1 MCSDSSE
8 KHRKPWTGKRD
19 FQPVSAR
26 PAIGA
31 KARKNEQVPDAIL
44 CSLYL
49 TSDYQCDRERPCRHC
64 IRAQKE
70 CKTQTL
76 ETVKKVRARRQTETP
91 IPTSHL
97 QSPDHWRQQS
107 HHASESLSDGV
118 ENGRDGTLWNGQTT
132 SSTSD
137 SQTPRASQAQ
147 LQHENSNIPE
157 FQADSALAIA
167 RKIFGSQKSQA
178 FKDRATSA
186 IPGGGRHD
194 TTGTNSSNI
203 FPAPLIPV
211 VDIIGIELPGQDVCN
226 QLLETYFASV
236 HWFSLVVYEPKFRGR
251 YTAVVGSGLASRS
264 DHGFLLLLLM
274 VLIMGCWYTPKNI
287 TRDLGLSPQ
296 EMDGLRNR
304 LLGVVQRDFMELMD
318 EDSLEFVQVCALLG
332 SFYLYHGKPR
342 SSFSILG
349 AATKTSQAM
358 DLHRDSSA
366 RRSFE
371 DVEER
376 KRVWWTIYTWDR
388 HEVALRFYK
397 MSTDIVF
404 RFATI
409 TYGRPLGINAKDC
422 NVTMPSEIT
431 ENIHFDPSFP
441 PALVCLSTYQY
452 YLNHIYRIASPLL
465 EDIYGMRTSS
475 NLDSSSEL
483 PHMVSTANRALL
495 EWNQDLPP
503 HLSFDH
509 LSDLT
514 AHSSPEDK
522 MHALQALS
530 LQLTYD
536 NLVIVI
542 HRPLLAGQGQGDR
555 STDVSGTSPG
565 SHYSDDV
572 REVGF
577 KRCLGSALR
586 ISNLQRKQNLFFLA
600 RSSHLVSFLGMNLFT
615 ASVVLFICAL
625 SDTLSDTAQEAKRGL
640 KRTLQMQKA
649 LSNHASLSLQCSM
662 VLEDLVQLI
671 LKREMEE
678 MLRDDHMAFDGISN
692 EAVPNG
698 LENVMEGVQTKPNGS
713 QSKGHSG
720 GYPTAPGVACGSAP
734 NPDDSHFTQSLLTLQ
749 RVFQDSG
756 AMRHPIDDMVPTH
769 DYESFMPPHD
779 GSDPNG
785 QSTANDA

>member
-1 MCSDSSE
+1 MDRSE
-8 KHRKPWTGKRD
+8 RLPTR
-19 FQPVSAR
+19 VS
-26 PAIGA
+26 
-31 KARKNEQVPDAIL
+31 KA
-44 CSLYL
+44 
-49 TSDYQCDRERPCRHC
+49 CDRCKSQKKRCDLERPCRHC
-64 IRAQKE
+64 VRAQKE
-70 CKTQTL
+70 CRTQPL

-91 IPTSHL
+91 TPTSHL
-97 QSPDHWRQQS
+97 RSPNPPLPQSQHT
-107 HHASESLSDGV
+107 SESTPRQNEVDQDDMAWSAP
-118 ENGRDGTLWNGQTT
+118 TA

-137 SQTPRASQAQ
+137 NQTPRASQAQ
-147 LQHENSNIPE
+147 LQRENSNLPG
-157 FQADSALAIA
+157 FDADSALAIA

-186 IPGGGRHD
+186 IPGGGCRD
-194 TTGTNSSNI
+194 TNGTNSSNI

-211 VDIIGIELPGQDVCN
+211 FDIISIELPSLEVCN
-226 QLLETYFASV
+226 KLLETYFSSV

-274 VLIMGCWYTPKNI
+274 VLIMGCWYTPKNK
-287 TRDLGLSPQ
+287 TRDLGLSTQ
-296 EMDGLRNR
+296 DMDGLRGR
-304 LLGVVQRDFMELMD
+304 LLAVVQRDFMELMD

-332 SFYLYHGKPR
+332 SFYLYHGRPR

-358 DLHRDSSA
+358 DLHRDSSSK
-366 RRSFE
+366 RSFE

-376 KRVWWTIYTWDR
+376 KRVWWTIYTWD
-388 HEVALRFYK
+388 
-397 MSTDIVF
+397 

-422 NVTMPSEIT
+422 NVTMPSEIF
-431 ENIHFDPSFP
+431 ENIHFDPAFP
-441 PALVCLSTYQY
+441 PALVCLSSYQY
-452 YLNHIYRIASPLL
+452 YLNHVYRIASPLL

-483 PHMVSTANRALL
+483 PQKVSIANRALL
-495 EWNQDLPP
+495 EWHQDLPP

-509 LSDLT
+509 LNDLT
-514 AHSSPEDK
+514 AHSSPEEK

-542 HRPLLAGQGQGDR
+542 HRPLLAGQGQPEHLSDGH
-555 STDVSGTSPG
+555 GTSPG
-565 SHYSDDV
+565 SQFSDDV

-586 ISNLQRKQNLFFLA
+586 ISNLQRKQNLFYLA

-640 KRTLQMQKA
+640 KRTLQMQKI

-678 MLRDDHMAFDGISN
+678 MLRDDSADMDGSFN
-692 EAVPNG
+692 GTVPHRDG
-698 LENVMEGVQTKPNGS
+698 MEGVQIGDDAQIAS
-713 QSKGHSG
+713 QGGAYSASVDTSG
-720 GYPTAPGVACGSAP
+720 GHNADG
-734 NPDDSHFTQSLLTLQ
+734 SHFTQSLLTLQ
-749 RVFQDSG
+749 RVFQDSS
-756 AMRHPIDDMVPTH
+756 AMRHPIDDVAVNQ
-769 DYESFMPPHD
+769 DYGTFIPQHNAPDANELANPHD
-779 GSDPNG
+779 MGFNDNMYTRVEDLG
-785 QSTANDA
+785 QFWLWDTGNFNF